1 VVSRYQVNFGT
12 ETEKRFRICKTL
24 EIKMKTTWRF
34 LLALSIAVAMSAC
47 KTTEPEPEPVTEPET
62 APVVVEEATTQA
74 APDPRDYTS
83 SRAVENFD
91 NPESLLSKRVIYF
104 DFDKSEVKSEY
115 RAIVAAHAAYIS
127 AHGSARVT
135 LEGHADERGTREYNL
150 GLGERRGNAVSGLL
164 SAAGAM
170 GSQLDTVSYGE
181 ERPVCRV
188 SDENCWWQNRRVEI
202 VYTAR

>member
-1 VVSRYQVNFGT
+1 MN
-12 ETEKRFRICKTL
+12 
-24 EIKMKTTWRF
+24 TTWRL
-34 LLALSIAVAMSAC
+34 LLALVIAVAISAC
-47 KTTEPEPEPVTEPET
+47 KTTEPEETTTEVTDT
-62 APVVVEEATTQA
+62 APVVEEATTAA
-74 APDPRDYTS
+74 APDPRDYTDA
-83 SRAVENFD
+83 RNFD
-91 NPESLLSKRVIYF
+91 NSESLLSKRVIYF
-104 DFDKSEVKSEY
+104 DFDKSEVKAEY
-115 RAIVAAHAAYIS
+115 RSIVAAHAAYVA

-150 GLGERRGNAVSGLL
+150 GLGERRGNAISGLL

-188 SDENCWWQNRRVEI
+188 SDENCWSQNRRVEI

>member
-1 VVSRYQVNFGT
+1 MN
-12 ETEKRFRICKTL
+12 
-24 EIKMKTTWRF
+24 TTWRF
-34 LLALSIAVAMSAC
+34 LLALVIAVTISAC
-47 KTTEPEPEPVTEPET
+47 KTTEPESEPVVAEPEP
-62 APVVVEEATTQA
+62 APVVEPEVTTAA
-74 APDPRDYTS
+74 APDARDYTDA
-83 SRAVENFD
+83 RNFD
-91 NPESLLSKRVIYF
+91 NSESLLSKRVIYF

-115 RAIVAAHAAYIS
+115 RAIVAAHAAYVS

-150 GLGERRGNAVSGLL
+150 GLGERRGNAISGLL

-170 GSQLDTVSYGE
+170 GSQLDTVAYGE

>member
-1 VVSRYQVNFGT
+1 MN
-12 ETEKRFRICKTL
+12 I
-24 EIKMKTTWRF
+24 TWRL
-34 LLALSIAVAMSAC
+34 LLALVFAVAISAC
-47 KTTEPEPEPVTEPET
+47 KTTEPETEAVTEPET
-62 APVVVEEATTQA
+62 APEVEEVTTAA
-74 APDPRDYTS
+74 APDPRDYS
-83 SRAVENFD
+83 DARNFD
-91 NPESLLSKRVIYF
+91 NAESLLSKRVIYF
-104 DFDKSEVKSEY
+104 DFDKSDVKAEY
-115 RAIVAAHAAYIS
+115 RDIVAAHAAYVS

-150 GLGERRGNAVSGLL
+150 GLGERRGNAISGLL